1 MMARPWK
8 TPQLLLAILVA
19 LVAFSY
25 QEKRKTFISV
35 HEVSAIEIFV
45 PGTLEYVTEMYN
57 KESDDLYNF
66 RIIRILKIE
75 KQMTDHMELHIR
87 VEMRRTTC
95 FKTEKSTCDVQKGEL
110 YKQIRCYFAVYVIPM
125 FERYK
130 ILKKNCTDS

>member
-8 TPQLLLAILVA
+8 APRVLLAILVA

-25 QEKRKTFISV
+25 QEKRKTFIVV
-35 HEVSAIEIFV
+35 HEVSAIEVSV
-45 PGTLEYVTEMYN
+45 PGTLEYVTETYN

-66 RIIRILKIE
+66 RIVRILKIE
-75 KQMTDHMELHIR
+75 KQMTDHMELHFR

-95 FKTEKSTCDVQKGEL
+95 FKTETSTCDVQKGEL
-110 YKQIRCYFAVYVIPM
+110 YKQIQCYFSVYAIPT
-125 FERYK
+125 FEIYK

>member
-1 MMARPWK
+1 MMARLWK
-8 TPQLLLAILVA
+8 APRLLLVILVA

-25 QEKRKTFISV
+25 QEKRKTFVSV
-35 HEVSAIEIFV
+35 HEVNAIEVSV
-45 PGTLEYVTEMYN
+45 PGTLKYVTETYN

-75 KQMTDHMELHIR
+75 KQITDHMELHIR
-87 VEMRRTTC
+87 VEMQRTTC
-95 FKTEKSTCDVQKGEL
+95 FKTETSTCDVQRGEL
-110 YKQIRCYFAVYVIPM
+110 YKKIQCYFSVYAKPE